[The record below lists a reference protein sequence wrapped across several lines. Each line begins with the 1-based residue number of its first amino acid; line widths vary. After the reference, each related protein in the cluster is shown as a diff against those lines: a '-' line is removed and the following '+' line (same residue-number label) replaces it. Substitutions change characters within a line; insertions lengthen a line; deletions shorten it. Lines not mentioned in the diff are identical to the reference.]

1 MSITAKELAKKLNL
15 SAAAVSMALNNKPG
29 VSTDTRRRILDAADR
44 YGYDFTRITEKQNA
58 AGTIYLVIYKKHGA
72 IVDDTPF
79 FSQLSEGI
87 TDACQQSGYKL
98 KILCLLG
105 ENDELLPQIE
115 EIQYFLKS
123 SDHKDT
129 KAARIFT
136 VFLRHRELCRT
147 QLRVFQS
154 GACLRHVLIQKYR
167 SCAYAL
173 HRRRLCRYER
183 DFKRRGKARPMLFR
197 RQ

>member
-72 IVDDTPF
+72 IVDDTSF

-87 TDACQQSGYKL
+87 TDAC
-98 KILCLLG
+98 
-105 ENDELLPQIE
+105 
-115 EIQYFLKS
+115 
-123 SDHKDT
+123 
-129 KAARIFT
+129 
-136 VFLRHRELCRT
+136 
-147 QLRVFQS
+147 
-154 GACLRHVLIQKYR
+154 
-167 SCAYAL
+167 
-173 HRRRLCRYER
+173 
-183 DFKRRGKARPMLFR
+183 
-197 RQ
+197 

>member
-44 YGYDFTRITEKQNA
+44 YGYDFTRIAQKQNA

-87 TDACQQSGYKL
+87 SDACNQAGYKL
-98 KILCLLG
+98 RITYLFG
-105 ENDELLPQIE
+105 EDQELLPQIE
-115 EIQYFLKS
+115 EIQY
-123 SDHKDT
+123 SDCIGIILLGTEMQKED
-129 KAARIFT
+129 ALLFQ
-136 VFLRHRELCRT
+136 
-147 QLRVFQS
+147 QLS
-154 GACLRHVLIQKYR
+154 IPCLLYTSRCV
-167 SCAYAL
+167 
-173 HRRRLCRYER
+173 
-183 DFKRRGKARPMLFR
+183 
-197 RQ
+197 